1 LNFLHSIL
9 NKGGNGN
16 CIIDKIRRN
25 WCPFC
30 RLQKCLAVKMNITSV
45 QRERGPRKLSP
56 HKRMSKIVMKSHDE
70 EKRSREM
77 LAQILLTCL
86 KQAQCNDCLQIIC
99 QQQRNQILRHV
110 WMELFIL
117 KASHWPI
124 DVSQAIEE
132 VCGDRHL
139 LEVINATRDLSADL
153 MELSLLEIM
162 ILCRPEL
169 ATNENDS
176 HKLQLNSELTLN
188 RLTLYILSTYERHN
202 INMKMMQNFNKF
214 QTTQQESM
222 TTTIH
227 IQSITRL
234 AKLLLTLRQLSSMRS
249 YESSMNNLFCGGI
262 AVEFLQLND
271 I

>member
-1 LNFLHSIL
+1 
-9 NKGGNGN
+9 
-16 CIIDKIRRN
+16 
-25 WCPFC
+25 
-30 RLQKCLAVKMNITSV
+30 M
-45 QRERGPRKLSP
+45 
-56 HKRMSKIVMKSHDE
+56 VMKADDE
-70 EKRSREM
+70 RASREM

-86 KQAQCNDCLQIIC
+86 KQAQCNDCFQIIC

-110 WMELFIL
+110 WIELFIL

-124 DVSQAIEE
+124 DVSRAIER

-139 LEVINATRDLSADL
+139 LEVINATRNLSADL

-162 ILCRPEL
+162 ILCRPEF
-169 ATNENDS
+169 ATNEDDS
-176 HKLQLNSELTLN
+176 RKLLLNSENTLN
-188 RLTLYILSTYERHN
+188 RLSLYILSICERHN
-202 INMKMMQNFNKF
+202 KSMKMQIFNKF
-214 QTTQQESM
+214 QTTQQQQQQESS
-222 TTTIH
+222 IQ